1 MRSAIIGFVVG
12 TWLLQQQA
20 NLPSFY
26 LIAILFAG
34 AVAISVLHRRKIL
47 TRVRIV
53 LLAVAGL
60 CAGFVWA
67 ATIAHV
73 YLSTELP
80 REWEGKDVTVI
91 GTIDSLPSYFERG
104 VRFNFAIEEALPV
117 EGVVP
122 ALPKTVALSWYS
134 SFNAEDLQPVGI
146 VQPGERGQ
154 LTVRL
159 RRPHGN
165 ANPYGFDYERWLL
178 EKNVRATGY
187 VRPDQRLQWKNE
199 RLAGFVPTFGHAV
212 ERTRGWLRERI
223 QHALEGQPY
232 AGVIVALVVGDQRA
246 ISQEDWTIFNRTGI
260 SHLVSISGL
269 HITMIAALLA
279 QLTFALWRRSF
290 FTSAQLPLI
299 LPAQKA
305 AAIAGALSAFIYVLL
320 AGSGVPAQR
329 TLCMLLVVALA
340 MWLGRLAN
348 VSHVLCLA
356 LLAVVVMDPWAVLAP
371 GFWLSFG
378 AVAVILYASV
388 GRADAAV
395 QSAKPHWRVVLE
407 TAVRTQYAV
416 TLGLVPLTVL
426 MFAQASLV
434 SPVANAIAIP
444 LVSFVVTPLSLI
456 GSVLP
461 APLAGWCLWLAHFLV
476 AQLAWLLGWMSAMPL
491 SVWTAPIPSWWMF
504 ALAIIGTIWMLAPR
518 GWPLRYLGLFCWLPL
533 ILNVPERPKDG
544 DMWVTAFDVGQ
555 GMALLVET
563 EQHRLLY
570 DTGPAYSP
578 ESDGGN
584 RVVLPYLRARGIHR
598 LDGVIVTHSD
608 TDHSGGALSI
618 FKEIEVGWA
627 ASSLALD
634 HPVVMQASAHR
645 PCVAGQAWEW
655 DGIRFEMLYP
665 TQAVHDSARWKPNAR
680 SCVLKITRGA
690 HSILLPGDI
699 EAAQE
704 SELVRTFGSD
714 LRANVLLAPHH
725 GSGTSSTWPFL
736 RSVDPQFAL
745 FQVGYRNRYRHPKQ
759 EIYDRYG
766 EQGVERLRNDES
778 GAISVRFGETVTVS
792 EYRKERARYWY
803 GR

>member
-1 MRSAIIGFVVG
+1 MRSAIIGLVIG
-12 TWLLQQQA
+12 AWLLQQQA
-20 NLPSFY
+20 NLPSF
-26 LIAILFAG
+26 FF
-34 AVAISVLHRRKIL
+34 
-47 TRVRIV
+47 IV
-53 LLAVAGL
+53 LLFLTAATAGFLWRRTALSQLRVVLAIVAGV
-60 CAGFVWA
+60 CIGFGWA
-67 ATIAHV
+67 AIIAHS

-91 GTIDSLPSYFERG
+91 GTIDSLPNHFERG
-104 VRFNFAIEEALPV
+104 VRFNFAVEQVLPIDGIQPV
-117 EGVVP
+117 
-122 ALPKTVALSWYS
+122 LPKTIALSWYS
-134 SFNAEDLQPVGI
+134 AFNAENLQSVGA
-146 VQPGERGQ
+146 VQPGERWQ

-187 VRPDQRLQWKNE
+187 VRPDQRLQDKNQ
-199 RLAGFVPTFGHAV
+199 RLTAFVPTFGHVV
-212 ERTRGWLRERI
+212 ERSRAWLRERI
-223 QHALEGQPY
+223 QHALDGQPY

-246 ISQEDWTIFNRTGI
+246 ISQADWTIFNRTGI

-279 QLTFALWRRSF
+279 ELTFVLWRRSF

-305 AAIAGALSAFIYVLL
+305 AAIAGAFSAFVYVLL
-320 AGSGVPAQR
+320 AGSGLPAQR

-340 MWLGRLAN
+340 MWFGRLAN
-348 VSHVLCLA
+348 VSHVLSLA
-356 LLAVVVMDPWAVLAP
+356 LAAVVIMDPWAVLAP

-388 GRADAAV
+388 GRAQPSGTQPKA
-395 QSAKPHWRVVLE
+395 HWRVVLE

-416 TLGLVPLTVL
+416 TIALVPLTIL
-426 MFAQASLV
+426 MFAQASLI
-434 SPVANAIAIP
+434 SPLANAIAIP

-461 APLAGWCLWLAHFLV
+461 MPLGAWCLWLAQFMI
-476 AQLAWLLGWMSAMPL
+476 AQLAWLLTWMSEWSMA
-491 SVWTAPIPSWWMF
+491 VWLAPIPAWWMF
-504 ALAIIGTIWMLAPR
+504 ALAVVGTIWILAPR
-518 GWPLRYLGLFCWLPL
+518 GWPLRYIGLFCWLPL
-533 ILNVPERPKDG
+533 ILNVPERPRDG
-544 DMWVTAFDVGQ
+544 EMWVTAFDVGQ

-563 EQHRLLY
+563 ERHRLLY

-584 RVVLPYLRARGIHR
+584 RVVLPYLRARGIHQ

-608 TDHSGGALSI
+608 SDHSGGALSI
-618 FKEIEVGWA
+618 FKEIKVGWT
-627 ASSLALD
+627 ASSLASA
-634 HPVVMQASAHR
+634 HPVVQLAPSHR
-645 PCVAGQAWEW
+645 ACVAGQSWQW
-655 DGIRFEMLYP
+655 DGVTFDMLHP
-665 TQAVHDSARWKPNAR
+665 TQVIHDSNRWKPNAR
-680 SCVLKITRGA
+680 SCVLKITRGQQ
-690 HSILLPGDI
+690 SILLPGDI

-704 SELVRTFGSD
+704 SELVRNFGSA
-714 LRANVLLAPHH
+714 LRADVLLAPHH

-736 RSVDPQFAL
+736 RTVDPTFAL

-759 EIYDRYG
+759 EIFDRYG
-766 EQGVERLRNDES
+766 ELGVTRLRNDES
-778 GAISVRFGETVTVS
+778 GAISLRFGDTITAS
-792 EYRKERARYWY
+792 EYRKEHARYWH

>member
-1 MRSAIIGFVVG
+1 MRSAIIGLVFG
-12 TWLLQQQA
+12 AWLLQQQA
-20 NLPSFY
+20 KLPSLPLFV
-26 LIAILFAG
+26 LLSVVLVTLVTLVWRKRWTRARLFFLTAAGCCFGFLWATLFA
-34 AVAISVLHRRKIL
+34 H
-47 TRVRIV
+47 
-53 LLAVAGL
+53 
-60 CAGFVWA
+60 F
-67 ATIAHV
+67 

-80 REWEGKDVTVI
+80 KEWEGRNVTVI
-91 GTIDSLPSYFERG
+91 GTVDSLPSHFERG
-104 VRFNFAIEEALPV
+104 VRFNFVIEQALPV
-117 EGVVP
+117 DGIVP
-122 ALPKTVALSWYS
+122 ELPKIAALSWYS
-134 SFNAEDLQPVGI
+134 AFSAEELQRVGA
-146 VQPGERGQ
+146 VQAGERWQ

-187 VRPDQRLQWKNE
+187 VRPDQRLELKNQ
-199 RLAGFVPTFGHAV
+199 RVTNFVPTFGHTV
-212 ERTRGWLRERI
+212 ERSRGWLRERI

-232 AGVIVALVVGDQRA
+232 AGVIVALVMGDQRA
-246 ISQEDWTIFNRTGI
+246 ISQSDWTIFNKTGI

-269 HITMIAALLA
+269 HITMIAALVAELV
-279 QLTFALWRRSF
+279 LVLWRRSF
-290 FTSAQLPLI
+290 FTNLQLPLL

-340 MWLGRLAN
+340 MWFGRLAN

-356 LLAVVVMDPWAVLAP
+356 LAAVVIMDPWAVLAP

-388 GRADAAV
+388 GRA
-395 QSAKPHWRVVLE
+395 QSGGQMKKPHWRIVLE
-407 TAVRTQYAV
+407 AAIRTQYAV
-416 TLGLVPLTVL
+416 TLALVPLTIL
-426 MFAQASLV
+426 MFAQASLI

-444 LVSFVVTPLSLI
+444 LVSFLVTPLSLI

-461 APLAGWCLWLAHFLV
+461 MPLGGWCLWLAHFLI
-476 AQLAWLLGWMSAMPL
+476 AQLAWLLGWLSEL
-491 SVWTAPIPSWWMF
+491 SWSVWLAPVPAWWMF
-504 ALAIIGTIWMLAPR
+504 VLAVIGTLWLLAPR
-518 GWPLRYLGLFCWLPL
+518 GWPLRYIGLLFWLPL
-533 ILNVPERPKDG
+533 VLHAPERPRDG
-544 DMWVTAFDVGQ
+544 EMWVTAFDVGQ
-555 GMALLVET
+555 GMALLIET
-563 EQHRLLY
+563 ERHRLLY

-584 RVVLPYLRARGIHR
+584 RVVLPYLKARGIHR
-598 LDGVIVTHSD
+598 LDGVVVTHSD

-618 FKEIEVGWA
+618 FKEIDVGWTTT
-627 ASSLALD
+627 SLSGD
-634 HPVVMQASAHR
+634 HPVVMQAPAHR
-645 PCVAGQAWEW
+645 PCVAGQSWDW
-655 DGIRFEMLYP
+655 DGVRFEMLHP
-665 TQAVHDSARWKPNAR
+665 TQAIHDSDRWKPNAR
-680 SCVLKITRGA
+680 SCVLKITRGQQ
-690 HSILLPGDI
+690 SLLLPGDI

-704 SELVRTFGSD
+704 SELVRNFGGD
-714 LRANVLLAPHH
+714 LRADVLLAPHH

-766 EQGVERLRNDES
+766 EQGVTRLRNDVS
-778 GAISVRFGETVTVS
+778 GAISVRFGTSVTVT
-792 EYRKERARYWY
+792 EYRKEHARYWY